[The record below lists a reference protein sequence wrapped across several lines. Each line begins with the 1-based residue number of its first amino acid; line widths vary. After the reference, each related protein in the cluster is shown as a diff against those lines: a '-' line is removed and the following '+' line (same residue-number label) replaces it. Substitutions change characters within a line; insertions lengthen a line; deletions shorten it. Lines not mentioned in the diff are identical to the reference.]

1 MNRLRQLRVYLAGP
15 IDHAEDDGVTWRNE
29 MTEFLQ
35 KEIGCTVFDPCNKP
49 IEYAKYKE
57 IEDEKIKMMEL
68 KNSGRY
74 FELTQRMKAIVHM
87 DLRMVD
93 ICDFV
98 IVYMDMDS
106 KPFGTIH
113 ELLNS
118 LHQKKPTLVV
128 IKGGRKEA
136 SNWLYGI
143 MDYNFMFDS
152 FDDVKTFIT
161 QIDNGTIDGDL
172 SRWVFFKPYINED
185 NIEEE

>member
-1 MNRLRQLRVYLAGP
+1 
-15 IDHAEDDGVTWRNE
+15 
-29 MTEFLQ
+29 
-35 KEIGCTVFDPCNKP
+35 
-49 IEYAKYKE
+49 
-57 IEDEKIKMMEL
+57 
-68 KNSGRY
+68 
-74 FELTQRMKAIVHM
+74 MKAIVHM

-185 NIEEE
+185 NVEEE

>member
-1 MNRLRQLRVYLAGP
+1 MNRLSNLRVYLAGP
-15 IDHAEDDGVTWRNE
+15 IDHADDDGVTWRND
-29 MTEFLQ
+29 MTAFLK

-57 IEDEKIKMMEL
+57 IEDEKVKMMEL

-98 IVYMDMDS
+98 IVYIDMEQ

-118 LHQKKPTLVV
+118 LHQRKPTLVV
-128 IKGGRKEA
+128 IEGGRKSA
-136 SNWLYGI
+136 SNWLFGI
-143 MDYNFMFDS
+143 MDYNFMFDT
-152 FDDVKTFIT
+152 FEDVKVFIT

-172 SRWVFFKPYINED
+172 SRWVFFKN
-185 NIEEE
+185 EEEE